1 MKTATAQPNTTDW
14 DELERE
20 LLKKPGVQAAMKET
34 AIEYEIARAVLEARV
49 GKGLSQKELAAKLHT
64 KQSVISRVE
73 NAKTK
78 PSLDFLE
85 RLAGVLGYS
94 LQVNFKAR

>member
-1 MKTATAQPNTTDW
+1 MKTATQPTSKNW
-14 DELERE
+14 DDLERK
-20 LLKKPGVQAAMKET
+20 LLAKPGVQAAMRET
-34 AIEYEIARAVLEARV
+34 AIEYEVARAVLEARV
-49 GKGLSQKELAAKLHT
+49 TRGLSQKELAAKLNT

-94 LQVNFKAR
+94 LQVSFKAR

>member
-1 MKTATAQPNTTDW
+1 MKTVAQPTSKNW
-14 DELERE
+14 DEYER
-20 LLKKPGVQAAMKET
+20 LLLAKPGVQAAMAET
-34 AIEYEIARAVLEARV
+34 AIEYEVARAVLEARV
-49 GKGLSQKELAAKLHT
+49 NRGLSQKELAAKLNT

-94 LQVNFKAR
+94 LQVHFKAR

>member
-1 MKTATAQPNTTDW
+1 MAQPTSKNW
-14 DELERE
+14 DEYERQ
-20 LLKKPGVQAAMKET
+20 LLAKPGVQAAMAET
-34 AIEYEIARAVLEARV
+34 AIEYEVARAVLEARLNR
-49 GKGLSQKELAAKLHT
+49 GLSQKELAAKLNT

-94 LQVNFKAR
+94 LQVHFKAR